1 MDFFFGSL
9 TSAFLGAFVYTFTTL
24 IPVINPF
31 SGAMFFVTLSSHLSD
46 DDRAYV
52 AGRIAVFSLIILIV
66 SLFAGHM
73 ILGFFG
79 ISVGVLRCAGGIVL
93 FAAGW
98 AALNAPSH
106 EESQTEGP
114 KNLPRSRLK
123 AMAFYPFTLPLTTGP
138 GAIAVSVALGTSL
151 PFNVA
156 NIAGTICATFAT
168 VFVIWLC
175 YRYSDRVSKA
185 VGAAGADALARI
197 FAFILI
203 CLGVSIFWQGFSELW
218 LALNTQAP

>member
-1 MDFFFGSL
+1 MEFFGGL
-9 TSAFLGAFVYTFTTL
+9 TSAFLGAFIYTFTTL

-31 SGAMFFVTLSSHLSD
+31 SGAMFFVTLSSQLSD
-46 DDRAYV
+46 GDRAYV
-52 AGRIAVFSLIILIV
+52 AGRIAIFSLIILVV
-66 SLFAGHM
+66 SLFAGHL

-98 AALNAPSH
+98 SALNAPSQ
-106 EESQTEGP
+106 EASKATAPQ
-114 KNLPRSRLK
+114 NLPRSRLK
-123 AMAFYPFTLPLTTGP
+123 AMAFFPFTLPLTTGP

-156 NIAGTICATFAT
+156 NIAGTIIAIIAT
-168 VFVIWLC
+168 VIVIWLC

-218 LALNTQAP
+218 LALNAQ

>member
-1 MDFFFGSL
+1 MEFETLS
-9 TSAFLGAFVYTFTTL
+9 SAFLGAFVYTFMTFL
-24 IPVINPF
+24 PVINPF

-46 DDRAYV
+46 KDRAYV
-52 AGRIAVFSLIILIV
+52 AGRIAIFSLIILVI

-98 AALNAPSH
+98 SALNAPSH
-106 EESQTEGP
+106 DASERNNEPP
-114 KNLPRSRLK
+114 KMLPRSRLK

-151 PFNVA
+151 PYTVA
-156 NIAGTICATFAT
+156 NLAGTLLAT
-168 VFVIWLC
+168 VATVVVIWLC
-175 YRYSDRVSKA
+175 YRYSDRVSRA
-185 VGAAGADALARI
+185 VGAAGADALARV

-203 CLGVSIFWQGFSELW
+203 CLGVSVFWQGFSELW
-218 LALNTQAP
+218 LGLSNQVN

>member
-1 MDFFFGSL
+1 MDFL
-9 TSAFLGAFVYTFTTL
+9 PATLLSAFIYTFTTL
-24 IPVINPF
+24 VPVINPF

-46 DDRAYV
+46 SDRAYV
-52 AGRIAVFSLIILIV
+52 AGRIAIFSFVILV
-66 SLFAGHM
+66 VCLFAGHL

-79 ISVGVLRCAGGIVL
+79 ISVGVLRCAGGLVL

-98 AALNAPSH
+98 NALNATSH
-106 EESQTEGP
+106 DEDSKEP
-114 KNLPRSRLK
+114 PLALPRSRLK

-138 GAIAVSVALGTSL
+138 GAIAVTVALGTTL
-151 PFNVA
+151 PYTASNLG
-156 NIAGTICATFAT
+156 GTILAILAT
-168 VFVIWLC
+168 VLVIWIC
-175 YRYSDRVSKA
+175 FRYSDRVSRS

-218 LALNTQAP
+218 LQLGQQ

>member
-1 MDFFFGSL
+1 MEFFGGL
-9 TSAFLGAFVYTFTTL
+9 TSAFLGAFIYTFTTL

-31 SGAMFFVTLSSHLSD
+31 SGAMFFVTLSSQLSD
-46 DDRAYV
+46 GDRAYV
-52 AGRIAVFSLIILIV
+52 AGRIAIFSLIILVV
-66 SLFAGHM
+66 SLFAGHL

-98 AALNAPSH
+98 SALNAPSH
-106 EESQTEGP
+106 EASKATAPQ
-114 KNLPRSRLK
+114 NMPRSRLK
-123 AMAFYPFTLPLTTGP
+123 AMAFFPFTLPLTTGP

-156 NIAGTICATFAT
+156 NIAGTIIAIIAT
-168 VFVIWLC
+168 VIVIWLC

-218 LALNTQAP
+218 LALNAQ

>member
-1 MDFFFGSL
+1 
-9 TSAFLGAFVYTFTTL
+9 
-24 IPVINPF
+24 
-31 SGAMFFVTLSSHLSD
+31 MFFVTLSSQLSD
-46 DDRAYV
+46 GDRAYV
-52 AGRIAVFSLIILIV
+52 AGRIAIFSLIILVV
-66 SLFAGHM
+66 SLFAGHL

-98 AALNAPSH
+98 SALNAPSH
-106 EESQTEGP
+106 EASKDTAPQ
-114 KNLPRSRLK
+114 NLPRSRLK
-123 AMAFYPFTLPLTTGP
+123 AMAFFPFTLPLTTGP
-138 GAIAVSVALGTSL
+138 GAIAVSVAMGTSL
-151 PFNVA
+151 PINVA
-156 NIAGTICATFAT
+156 NIAGTIIAIIAT
-168 VFVIWLC
+168 VIVIWLC

-218 LALNTQAP
+218 LALNAL

>member
-1 MDFFFGSL
+1 MEFFGGL
-9 TSAFLGAFVYTFTTL
+9 TSAFLGAFIYTFTTL

-31 SGAMFFVTLSSHLSD
+31 SGAMFFVTLSSQLSD
-46 DDRAYV
+46 GDRAYV
-52 AGRIAVFSLIILIV
+52 AGRIAIFSLIILVV
-66 SLFAGHM
+66 SLFAGHV

-98 AALNAPSH
+98 SALNAPSH
-106 EESQTEGP
+106 EASKATAPQ
-114 KNLPRSRLK
+114 NLPRSRLK
-123 AMAFYPFTLPLTTGP
+123 AMAFFPFTLPLTTGP

-156 NIAGTICATFAT
+156 NIAGTIIAIIAT
-168 VFVIWLC
+168 VIVIWLC

-218 LALNTQAP
+218 LALNAQ

>member
-1 MDFFFGSL
+1 MEFFGGL
-9 TSAFLGAFVYTFTTL
+9 TSVFLGAFIYTFTTL

-31 SGAMFFVTLSSHLSD
+31 SGAMFFVTLSSQLSD
-46 DDRAYV
+46 GDRAYV
-52 AGRIAVFSLIILIV
+52 AGRIAIFSLIILVV
-66 SLFAGHM
+66 SLFAGHL

-98 AALNAPSH
+98 SALNAPSH
-106 EESQTEGP
+106 EASKATAPQ
-114 KNLPRSRLK
+114 NLPRSRLK
-123 AMAFYPFTLPLTTGP
+123 AMAFFPFTLPLTTGP

-156 NIAGTICATFAT
+156 NIAGTIIAIIAT
-168 VFVIWLC
+168 VIVIWLC

-218 LALNTQAP
+218 LALNAQ

>member
-1 MDFFFGSL
+1 MEFFGGL
-9 TSAFLGAFVYTFTTL
+9 TSAFLGAFIYTFTTL

-31 SGAMFFVTLSSHLSD
+31 SGAMFFVTLSSQLSD
-46 DDRAYV
+46 GDRAYV
-52 AGRIAVFSLIILIV
+52 AGRIAIFSLIILVV
-66 SLFAGHM
+66 SLFAGHL

-98 AALNAPSH
+98 SALNAPSH
-106 EESQTEGP
+106 EASKATAPQ
-114 KNLPRSRLK
+114 NLPRSRLK
-123 AMAFYPFTLPLTTGP
+123 AMAFFPFTLPLTTGP

-156 NIAGTICATFAT
+156 NIAGTIIAIIAT
-168 VFVIWLC
+168 VIVIWLC
-175 YRYSDRVSKA
+175 YRFSDRVSKA

-218 LALNTQAP
+218 LALNAQ